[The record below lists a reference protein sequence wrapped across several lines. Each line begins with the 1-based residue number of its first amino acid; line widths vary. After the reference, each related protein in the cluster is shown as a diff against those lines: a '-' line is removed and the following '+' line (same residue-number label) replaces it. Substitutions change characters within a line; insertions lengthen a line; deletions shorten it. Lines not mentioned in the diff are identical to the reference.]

1 MTTPITPQRLQDA
14 GFSLVGSMSRKV
26 SPIEKQTMLS
36 VFSKGIMSI
45 HLTDS
50 SATAYRLI
58 VELGSISTMEQVQA
72 LDSVINP
79 VPSDAITGD
88 RLESSGW
95 TPLGDGVFNH
105 QYLRLV
111 TRRTPPASYCVYHR
125 SGEML
130 GIAWKMTEVSALAD
144 VTTRRA

>member
-1 MTTPITPQRLQDA
+1 MTTRITVANLLGT
-14 GFSLVGSMSRKV
+14 GFSLAGSMSRNA
-26 SPIEKQTMLS
+26 SPAEKQTILS

-50 SATAYRLI
+50 SATAYKLGT
-58 VELGSISTMEQVQA
+58 ELGPVSTMEQVQA

-79 VPSDAITGD
+79 VPSDVITGD

-95 TPLGDGVFNH
+95 TPLGGGVFNH
-105 QYLRLV
+105 EHLRLV
-111 TRRTPPASYCVYHR
+111 PRRTPPASYCVYHR

-130 GIAWKMTEVSALAD
+130 GVVCKMTEVSAIAD

>member
-1 MTTPITPQRLQDA
+1 MTTPITVENLESA
-14 GFSLVGSMSRKV
+14 GFSDTLNGTLPRQALGLNPSRDFKKGNLVVRMWGSNRIAWTWSG
-26 SPIEKQTMLS
+26 E
-36 VFSKGIMSI
+36 
-45 HLTDS
+45 
-50 SATAYRLI
+50 
-58 VELGSISTMEQVQA
+58 ELGPISTMEQVQA